1 MFGFVAL
8 LNGALLALLDGDS
21 LPLPLNA
28 CGGIGCEV
36 APPFL
41 SLRCGGTYF
50 SPVIGPILLLL
61 LSCFDFFFKNLI
73 KL

>member
-1 MFGFVAL
+1 MAL

-41 SLRCGGTYF
+41 SLRCGGTYSNEKIQF
-50 SPVIGPILLLL
+50 NVFNIGQFRL
-61 LSCFDFFFKNLI
+61 D
-73 KL
+73 